1 MSIKELEEFLEST
14 RQKIANQG
22 RIADAR
28 LLEKERML
36 EQALA
41 DAHSGE
47 RNEFVFNPKIQQELL
62 AEYKKKVTLQDL
74 LAEQDE
80 PMSINKWR
88 GILQELAQRCPPDR
102 WADDAQEG
110 PSPDTFECGYCC
122 ALMQLHA
129 MSMREDHCIPI
140 DEFPIPYIVERYEE
154 EQGTSNCK
162 KCRAVIKNGGDW
174 GYCTCC
180 YEETRAEEEQDDE

>member
-1 MSIKELEEFLEST
+1 MSIKEMEALLEAT

-74 LAEQDE
+74 LAEYNDE
-80 PMSINKWR
+80 
-88 GILQELAQRCPPDR
+88 
-102 WADDAQEG
+102 
-110 PSPDTFECGYCC
+110 
-122 ALMQLHA
+122 
-129 MSMREDHCIPI
+129 
-140 DEFPIPYIVERYEE
+140 
-154 EQGTSNCK
+154 
-162 KCRAVIKNGGDW
+162 
-174 GYCTCC
+174 
-180 YEETRAEEEQDDE
+180 

>member
-22 RIADAR
+22 RIVDAR
-28 LLEKERML
+28 LMEKERML

-74 LAEQDE
+74 LAEYNDE
-80 PMSINKWR
+80 
-88 GILQELAQRCPPDR
+88 
-102 WADDAQEG
+102 
-110 PSPDTFECGYCC
+110 
-122 ALMQLHA
+122 
-129 MSMREDHCIPI
+129 
-140 DEFPIPYIVERYEE
+140 
-154 EQGTSNCK
+154 
-162 KCRAVIKNGGDW
+162 
-174 GYCTCC
+174 
-180 YEETRAEEEQDDE
+180 

>member
-14 RQKIANQG
+14 RQKIASQG
-22 RIADAR
+22 RIVDAR

-74 LAEQDE
+74 LTEYNDE
-80 PMSINKWR
+80 
-88 GILQELAQRCPPDR
+88 
-102 WADDAQEG
+102 
-110 PSPDTFECGYCC
+110 
-122 ALMQLHA
+122 
-129 MSMREDHCIPI
+129 
-140 DEFPIPYIVERYEE
+140 
-154 EQGTSNCK
+154 
-162 KCRAVIKNGGDW
+162 
-174 GYCTCC
+174 
-180 YEETRAEEEQDDE
+180 

>member
-74 LAEQDE
+74 LAEYNDE
-80 PMSINKWR
+80 
-88 GILQELAQRCPPDR
+88 
-102 WADDAQEG
+102 
-110 PSPDTFECGYCC
+110 
-122 ALMQLHA
+122 
-129 MSMREDHCIPI
+129 
-140 DEFPIPYIVERYEE
+140 
-154 EQGTSNCK
+154 
-162 KCRAVIKNGGDW
+162 
-174 GYCTCC
+174 
-180 YEETRAEEEQDDE
+180 

>member
-1 MSIKELEEFLEST
+1 MSIQELEAALEAT
-14 RQKIANQG
+14 RQRIADQG

-74 LAEQDE
+74 LTEY
-80 PMSINKWR
+80 K
-88 GILQELAQRCPPDR
+88 
-102 WADDAQEG
+102 
-110 PSPDTFECGYCC
+110 
-122 ALMQLHA
+122 
-129 MSMREDHCIPI
+129 
-140 DEFPIPYIVERYEE
+140 EE
-154 EQGTSNCK
+154 S
-162 KCRAVIKNGGDW
+162 
-174 GYCTCC
+174 
-180 YEETRAEEEQDDE
+180 